1 MGLDLFMPEISELPR
16 KKRRPRPLRDLNSTA
31 RRARL
36 QLEREIYRPRLIPVL
51 LRFTPNQ
58 LQALDDERRVPAY
71 GPVPSRCAM
80 IRLMIE
86 ESLMFR
92 RAGRPP
98 PKPGRAPF
106 PFKLD

>member
-1 MGLDLFMPEISELPR
+1 MFGVPELPR
-16 KKRRPRPLRDLNSTA
+16 KKRRPRPLRELDGTA

-36 QLEREIYRPRLIPVL
+36 RLEAQIYRPRLISVN
-51 LRFTPNQ
+51 LRLTPNQ

-80 IRLMIE
+80 IRLMIAE
-86 ESLMFR
+86 LLMFR

-98 PKPGRAPF
+98 PKPGKAPF
-106 PFKLD
+106 PIKLD